1 MTTESMRSFH
11 EYEYPSEEVVTCP
24 YPFYA
29 SLRGGAPV
37 HRLPNGDYLVS
48 RWADLVHVA
57 RHPELFSNAIAHAN
71 PGFDDANAARA
82 GEGKFTNMAL
92 PFCDPPD
99 HTAKR
104 SLLMPLFMPDALRGY
119 QPTIRTIADDLID
132 AFPSGGKVD
141 FRAAFADY
149 LPPTVMLRLFGIP
162 QEDEPMVRAWM
173 QTSTGQGLRFATD
186 EQKARQV
193 AAMAEARA
201 YFERALNDRIDHPT
215 GDFLSEIVRLKME
228 RDGQLDD
235 YYLVGEVTTIYSAA
249 YHNTV
254 YMLCSAMRL
263 LLQNP
268 DQMARV
274 REDRSL
280 CRGLV
285 DEALRLESPVQWLQR
300 VVTEDTELGGVPLP
314 KGAVCLVLWG
324 SGNRDEGK
332 FEDPDRFWIE
342 RPNALRDHLAFGYGI
357 HKCLGARLARL
368 EGQIAFEQ
376 LLDRLGEIRLDG
388 EVEHAYDVNHRAP
401 LAVPITYEMV
411 APRSA
416 RTAAT

>member
-1 MTTESMRSFH
+1 MSMHTQYRDVE
-11 EYEYPSEEVVTCP
+11 EYEYPSTEVVTCP
-24 YPFYA
+24 YPFYSA
-29 SLRGGAPV
+29 LRDQAPV
-37 HRLPNGDYLVS
+37 HRLPNGDYLIS
-48 RWADLVHVA
+48 RWEDLVYVA
-57 RHPELFSNAIAHAN
+57 RHPELFSNAIGHVN
-71 PGFDDANAARA
+71 PGFDAATA
-82 GEGKFTNMAL
+82 SQEGEGKLGRWAL

-104 SLLMPLFMPDALRGY
+104 SLLLPLFMPEPLRTY
-119 QPTIRTIADDLID
+119 EPTIRSIADELID
-132 AFPSGGKVD
+132 RFPADGRVD
-141 FRAAFADY
+141 FRMAFADY
-149 LPPTVMLRLFGIP
+149 LPPTVMLRLFGVP
-162 QEDEPMVRAWM
+162 QPDEPMVRAWM
-173 QTSTGQGLRFATD
+173 QTSTGQGFHYATE
-186 EQKARQV
+186 EQKRAQQ
-193 AAMAEARA
+193 AAMAEAHA
-201 YFERALNDRIDHPT
+201 YFHEMLTSRVDQPT

-228 RDGQLDD
+228 RDGQLDL

-263 LLQNP
+263 LLENP

-300 VVTEDTELGGVPLP
+300 VVTEDTEVGGVRLP
-314 KGAVCLVLWG
+314 KGAVCLMLWA
-324 SGNRDEGK
+324 SGNRDDAK
-332 FEDPDRFWIE
+332 FEEPERFWIE

-376 LLDRLGEIRLDG
+376 LLSRLTNVELDG
-388 EVEHAYDVNHRAP
+388 EVPHAYDVNHRAP
-401 LAVPITYEMV
+401 LSVPIRYEL
-411 APRSA
+411 A
-416 RTAAT
+416 